1 MLTNLTTKSQTHII
15 QFISAQQTN
24 IGWKQYF
31 LLYEIEPLEKWY
43 PRTTEKKS
51 QSGTYLIEMAIKK
64 KMSPILFKHSYFESI

>member
-1 MLTNLTTKSQTHII
+1 MLTNLTTKSQTHTI

-43 PRTTEKKS
+43 PRTTEKNRN
-51 QSGTYLIEMAIKK
+51 QELTLNRNGN
-64 KMSPILFKHSYFESI
+64 